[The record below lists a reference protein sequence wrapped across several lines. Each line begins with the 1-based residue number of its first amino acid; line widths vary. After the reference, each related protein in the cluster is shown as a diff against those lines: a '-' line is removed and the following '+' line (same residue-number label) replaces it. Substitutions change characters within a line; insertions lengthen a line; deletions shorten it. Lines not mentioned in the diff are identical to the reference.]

1 MRPKSAVIYDTRIL
15 SRGDRT
21 LGWSQPSSPRR
32 RRAATLVAAFALFAV
47 GCIPAGS
54 HTVSS
59 FGAGGVSPGLYRSLG
74 KTADSENCTWTQSPQ
89 SFGTPFLGG
98 GSSDGPVYM
107 ELTGLGN
114 GYLTVTG
121 CITFWK
127 VPSPWDR
134 PLATPGQ
141 PFGNG
146 DFLVG
151 YEVAPGV
158 YQAGATKVVDC
169 TWTRV
174 PELRRA
180 SRAAHAATRT
190 SAPGRSHRN
199 GNGESRQHGDNR
211 AQRLR
216 LHFHRLRPMGQGR
229 LIRASRRPPTTV
241 GRRTD

>member
-1 MRPKSAVIYDTRIL
+1 MGWAQPG
-15 SRGDRT
+15 SRR
-21 LGWSQPSSPRR
+21 GW
-32 RRAATLVAAFALFAV
+32 RAAMLVGAFALFAV

-74 KTADSENCTWTQSPQ
+74 KTADSENCTWRQSFE
-89 SFGTPFLGG
+89 SFGTPFFTG

-107 ELTGLGN
+107 ELTGGGN
-114 GYLTVTG
+114 VYLTVTG

-158 YQAGATKVVDC
+158 YQAGATDGEC
-169 TWTRV
+169 RWTRV
-174 PELRRA
+174 RNYEGHLTLRAIPPGPPIEDEVIAGGTA
-180 SRAAHAATRT
+180 S
-190 SAPGRSHRN
+190 PGSTVTIEPSDY
-199 GNGESRQHGDNR
+199 GFSSTGC
-211 AQRLR
+211 
-216 LHFHRLRPMGQGR
+216 GQWDK
-229 LIRASRRPPTTV
+229 V
-241 GRRTD
+241 G